1 MTSSIHICR
10 RECCIHNSTFRLI
23 NYCSGRPPERW
34 NASSWGPDFTLIN
47 FILIIIINYFSA
59 QAAAP
64 KGEMKFNYE
73 MDCILSKSQNSHC
86 WSPARSLNSGILYVE
101 FPKARIHKHQAFPL
115 IHTCPWCLFG
125 ADAGTK
131 FEFWNLESWIW
142 KALLGGRSWLNFEFW
157 LTNRSD

>member
-1 MTSSIHICR
+1 MTPSIPNCR
-10 RECCIHNSTFRLI
+10 RECCIHNLTFQLI

-73 MDCILSKSQNSHC
+73 MDCTRGCGCLQLGHFIA
-86 WSPARSLNSGILYVE
+86 PGRE
-101 FPKARIHKHQAFPL
+101 RRIHVSDKLSPSSRTSARP
-115 IHTCPWCLFG
+115 PWTRPRVLRG
-125 ADAGTK
+125 LVEPPAIPRTIIDS
-131 FEFWNLESWIW
+131 NLG
-142 KALLGGRSWLNFEFW
+142 KYLVKPGK
-157 LTNRSD
+157 